1 MLPSDTPPVIST
13 LKSNNVSK
21 HLNKSKSESK
31 LDRTLSL
38 PEVVRDVIFIFLNFF
53 YNHIHRKKK
62 SVYIYDSPPS
72 SFVRGDQRIKLRV

>member
-1 MLPSDTPPVIST
+1 MLPSDTLPVIST

-53 YNHIHRKKK
+53 LQSHPQEKKK
-62 SVYIYDSPPS
+62 CVY
-72 SFVRGDQRIKLRV
+72 L